1 MRLPRF
7 SWLVMAGLIAQAA
20 PPVAMAQDVVAGPP
34 VDLSVTVYRDPYRDE
49 GGFDLDYLQ
58 GFALITETRRVVLTP
73 GEHRLRFEGVADGIE
88 PATAI
93 VTGLPSG
100 VIEKNRDAMLL
111 SPSALVDAALGQ
123 QDRVLLN
130 RTDPVTGRTTR
141 TPAIVR
147 SAGDGV
153 VFETANGIEALR
165 CTGQQEMFD
174 FETSASGL
182 AASPTLSVLT
192 RVTERIEAVVQLS
205 YISTG
210 FDWSADYVADRTA
223 TSRNK
228 MDLGA
233 WITLANSNSVSF
245 KDARVQIVAGRV
257 DHETGEVEPI
267 DFGGPILAYCW
278 PQGSTSDSPILVQR
292 ANDVQDIAVSVTA
305 ITDELRDQIGLKT
318 VQDYTNFA
326 PGLSYAAVQ
335 EDLGDLKLYRV
346 PDRTSIMSRQAKQ
359 VRLFDRDDVLV
370 KRLYQ
375 SFVGA
380 NDTLDYEPMTALIRT
395 KNDKKNNLGLPL
407 PSGRVQVF
415 ETVGKGDSAQRL
427 LAAETQLRDIAIDEI
442 TELELGGAP
451 DVQIRQIRETVEVSK
466 RRPTVPLLRGL
477 NRRTR
482 IFDEV
487 SRIEVTNARAFPI
500 DIEVRLFLN
509 DEQELT
515 RADHT
520 VGKKNGQPIFILTV
534 PANDS
539 VTVRYQTSPK

>member
-20 PPVAMAQDVVAGPP
+20 PPAAMAQDVVAGPP

-49 GGFDLDYLQ
+49 GGFDLDYLE

-147 SAGDGV
+147 SSGAGV

-165 CTGQQEMFD
+165 CTGQQETFD

-182 AASPTLSVLT
+182 SASPTLSVLT

-223 TSRNK
+223 TSRNR

-257 DHETGEVEPI
+257 DHETGEIEPI

-278 PQGSTSDSPILVQR
+278 PQGTTSDIPPPPQ
-292 ANDVQDIAVSVTA
+292 
-305 ITDELRDQIGLKT
+305 

-326 PGLSYAAVQ
+326 PGLSYATRDVVVVTAQKRQESVQDAAVAVTAIQ

-359 VRLFDRDDVLV
+359 VRLFDRKDVPV

-375 SFVGA
+375 FFVSA
-380 NDTLDYEPMTALIRT
+380 NDSFDYEPMPALIRT

-415 ETVGKGDSAQRL
+415 ETVGTGDSAQRL
-427 LAAETQLRDIAIDEI
+427 LAAETQLRDITIDEV
-442 TELELGGAP
+442 TEFELAGAP

-487 SRIEVTNARAFPI
+487 SRIEVTNARSFPI
-500 DIEVRLFLN
+500 DIELRLFLH

>member
-7 SWLVMAGLIAQAA
+7 SWLVVAGLIAQAV
-20 PPVAMAQDVVAGPP
+20 PPAAMAQDVIAGPP

-223 TSRNK
+223 SSSNK

-278 PQGSTSDSPILVQR
+278 PQGSTSDPPPYV
-292 ANDVQDIAVSVTA
+292 VSN
-305 ITDELRDQIGLKT
+305 E
-318 VQDYTNFA
+318 DYTNFA
-326 PGLSYAAVQ
+326 PGLSYATRDRVVVTANKREETVQDAAVAITAIQ

-359 VRLFDRDDVLV
+359 VRLFDREDVPV

-375 SFVGA
+375 FFVSA
-380 NDTLDYEPMTALIRT
+380 NEDFDYEPMPALIRT

-407 PSGRVQVF
+407 PSGRVQIF
-415 ETVGKGDSAQRL
+415 ETVGKGPTAQRL
-427 LAAETQLRDIAIDEI
+427 LAAETQLRDITVDEI
-442 TELELGGAP
+442 TEFELAGAP
-451 DVQIRQIRETVEVSK
+451 DVQIRQIRETAQLSQ
-466 RRPTVPLLRGL
+466 RRPAVPLVRGL

-482 IFDEV
+482 FFDEV

-500 DIEVRLFLN
+500 DIEVRLFLY
-509 DEQELT
+509 DGQELT
-515 RADHT
+515 RADHK

>member
-7 SWLVMAGLIAQAA
+7 SWLVMAGLLAQAA
-20 PPVAMAQDVVAGPP
+20 PPVAMAQDVIAGPP

-123 QDRVLLN
+123 QDRVFLN
-130 RTDPVTGRTTR
+130 RTDPVTGRVTR

-147 SAGDGV
+147 SSGDGV
-153 VFETANGIEALR
+153 VFETATGIEALR
-165 CTGQQEMFD
+165 CTGQQETFD

-205 YISTG
+205 YISSG

-223 TSRNK
+223 SSRSK

-257 DHETGEVEPI
+257 DHETGEIEPI

-278 PQGSTSDSPILVQR
+278 PQGSTSDPPPYL
-292 ANDVQDIAVSVTA
+292 D
-305 ITDELRDQIGLKT
+305 L
-318 VQDYTNFA
+318 VQDYTNIA
-326 PGLSYAAVQ
+326 PGLSYATRERVVVTANKREETMQDIAVAVTAIQ

-359 VRLFDRDDVLV
+359 VRLFDREDVPV
-370 KRLYQ
+370 KRLYEFLVE
-375 SFVGA
+375 SNA
-380 NDTLDYEPMTALIRT
+380 NFDYEPMTALIRT

-407 PSGRVQVF
+407 PSGRVQIF
-415 ETVGKGDSAQRL
+415 ETIGTGQSAQRL
-427 LAAETQLRDIAIDEI
+427 LAAETQLRDLAIDEI
-442 TELELGGAP
+442 TEFELAGAP
-451 DVQIRQIRETVEVSK
+451 DVQIRQIRETVQLSQ

-487 SRIEVTNARAFPI
+487 SRIEVTNARAFPV
-500 DIEVRLFLN
+500 DIEIRLFLH

>member
-20 PPVAMAQDVVAGPP
+20 PPAAMAQDVVAGPP

-141 TPAIVR
+141 TPAVVR
-147 SAGDGV
+147 SSGDGV

-165 CTGQQEMFD
+165 CTGQQETFD

-182 AASPTLSVLT
+182 SASPTLSVLT

-223 TSRNK
+223 TSRNR

-278 PQGSTSDSPILVQR
+278 PQGTTSDIPPPPQ
-292 ANDVQDIAVSVTA
+292 
-305 ITDELRDQIGLKT
+305 

-326 PGLSYAAVQ
+326 PGLSYATRDVVVVTAQKREESVQDAAVAVTAIQ

-359 VRLFDRDDVLV
+359 VRLFDRKNVPV

-375 SFVGA
+375 FFVSA
-380 NDTLDYEPMTALIRT
+380 NDSFDYEPMPALIRT

-415 ETVGKGDSAQRL
+415 ETVGTGDSAQRL
-427 LAAETQLRDIAIDEI
+427 LAAETQLRDITIDEI
-442 TELELGGAP
+442 TEFELAGAP

-487 SRIEVTNARAFPI
+487 SRIEVTNARSFPI
-500 DIEVRLFLN
+500 DIELRLFLH

>member
-111 SPSALVDAALGQ
+111 SPSALVDAAQGQ
-123 QDRVLLN
+123 QGRVLLN
-130 RTDPVTGRTTR
+130 RTDTATGRVTR
-141 TPAIVR
+141 TPATVR
-147 SAGDGV
+147 SAADGGV
-153 VFETANGIEALR
+153 VFETAAGIEALR
-165 CTGQQEMFD
+165 CSGAPETFD

-205 YISTG
+205 YLSSG

-223 TSRNK
+223 SAKT

-245 KDARVQIVAGRV
+245 KDARVQIVAGKV
-257 DHETGEVEPI
+257 NHESGEVEPVN
-267 DFGGPILAYCW
+267 FGGPILAYCW
-278 PQGSTSDSPILVQR
+278 PLGSTSDSPMPLIVGS
-292 ANDVQDIAVSVTA
+292 IVS
-305 ITDELRDQIGLKT
+305 E
-318 VQDYTNFA
+318 A
-326 PGLSYAAVQ
+326 PALSYATRDVVVVTAMKRQESVEDVAVTAVQ

-359 VRLFDRDDVLV
+359 VRLFDRKGVPVKRVYEVFLSANDDVD
-370 KRLYQ
+370 YQ
-375 SFVGA
+375 
-380 NDTLDYEPMTALIRT
+380 PMTSIIRT

-407 PSGRVQVF
+407 PSGRVQIF
-415 ETVGKGDSAQRL
+415 ETVGTGPSAQRL
-427 LAAETQLRDIAIDEI
+427 LAAETQLRDIAVDEE
-442 TELELGGAP
+442 TELRLAGGP
-451 DVQIRQIRETVEVSK
+451 DIQVRQIRETVEVSK

-482 IFDEV
+482 VFDEV
-487 SRIEVTNARAFPI
+487 SRIEVTNARAYPVE
-500 DIEVRLFLN
+500 IELRLYLH

-520 VGKKNGQPIFILTV
+520 VGRKNGQPMFVLTV